1 MKYRVLTVSALCVMA
16 AGLAVSGFSRAVQAD
31 HIPSHSNADPIFPV
45 PLPGQEIFTGGI
57 LFVTAIGPQGG
68 QELHNTSFDIT
79 WVSDGATPA
88 SDLHITVGMFL
99 GEKDPIYVETVVNG
113 SDLGFGSGPGT
124 FQGTLETSALNGV
137 AVQGFFPPYSIVDIS
152 IGSIDGGIEGTGYF
166 VDSFINFD
174 LQGATPSDVNGD
186 GVVNVLDLIELLLC
200 FGQHAVPPCDT
211 TDINGDGAVNVLDLI
226 ELLLAF
232 GTSSP

>member
-45 PLPGQEIFTGGI
+45 PLPGQEFFSGGF

-68 QELHNTSFDIT
+68 QRIHNTSFDIT

-88 SDLHITVGMFL
+88 SDLHITIGMVL
-99 GEKDPIYVETVVNG
+99 GEENPIYVETVVNG
-113 SDLGFGSGPGT
+113 SDLGFSSGAGT
-124 FQGTLETSALNGV
+124 FHGTYETSALNGV

-152 IGSIDGGIEGTGYF
+152 IGSINGGIQGTSYF

-226 ELLLAF
+226 EPLLAF
-232 GTSSP
+232 GT